1 MPINPSYTAAANP
14 CVASLI
20 GVQPHCLPLIYVIS
34 GWHMLSDE
42 SLGWLKT
49 IDGVETRSGPCFDD
63 WPDDSG
69 AARWVRAWEPMPQE
83 GRVILAHCNKLLSW
97 YPAFAGR
104 YTSAWGK
111 SYAPCKERSIAA
123 LKPGEDYYRDRMWQ
137 VCRPQALAAHD
148 AAMGTGGVGLEATP
162 PFVMRA
168 LYGERVRL
176 VAALRSPVDR
186 LETSFW
192 VHAHY
197 PRRYGASAEGLHAYV
212 TEQTAAFS
220 ECVGE
225 HGARRCAF
233 LFELLDRRYSDVFF
247 HCDQIIRGLYH
258 PFVEDWHAAFG
269 SKALLVLRVEDLIE
283 RPAEARRS
291 LVAFLGGAVSAAA
304 ADAAPLPPRS
314 YAALHAESLQAAKA
328 VPMRNDTRRAAEAF
342 YRPFNLALASLLGWP
357 VREAWQHSSA
367 ASARV

>member
-1 MPINPSYTAAANP
+1 VWASTAH
-14 CVASLI
+14 
-20 GVQPHCLPLIYVIS
+20 G
-34 GWHMLSDE
+34 
-42 SLGWLKT
+42 
-49 IDGVETRSGPCFDD
+49 
-63 WPDDSG
+63 
-69 AARWVRAWEPMPQE
+69 
-83 GRVILAHCNKLLSW
+83 
-97 YPAFAGR
+97 
-104 YTSAWGK
+104 
-111 SYAPCKERSIAA
+111 
-123 LKPGEDYYRDRMWQ
+123 
-137 VCRPQALAAHD
+137 
-148 AAMGTGGVGLEATP
+148 
-162 PFVMRA
+162 
-168 LYGERVRL
+168 
-176 VAALRSPVDR
+176 
-186 LETSFW
+186 
-192 VHAHY
+192 
-197 PRRYGASAEGLHAYV
+197 
-212 TEQTAAFS
+212 
-220 ECVGE
+220 
-225 HGARRCAF
+225 GARLPSPWYGSLSRTSPGSCLRCAF

-283 RPAEARRS
+283 RRGHLTRSHHPPPQASHPALPSPPTDRPAEARRS

>member
-1 MPINPSYTAAANP
+1 MPCPKLGPAPTKFDEVCSRVAAMEPIMPINPSYTAAANP

-34 GWHMLSDE
+34 GWHMFSDE

-225 HGARRCAF
+225 HGARRCEAP
-233 LFELLDRRYSDVFF
+233 
-247 HCDQIIRGLYH
+247 I
-258 PFVEDWHAAFG
+258 P
-269 SKALLVLRVEDLIE
+269 LV
-283 RPAEARRS
+283 
-291 LVAFLGGAVSAAA
+291 
-304 ADAAPLPPRS
+304 
-314 YAALHAESLQAAKA
+314 
-328 VPMRNDTRRAAEAF
+328 
-342 YRPFNLALASLLGWP
+342 W
-357 VREAWQHSSA
+357 
-367 ASARV
+367 